1 MLQQHRHTAAWVT
14 VSSHASADAALE
26 RRGPQPNHLC
36 ISTELEHLVGLNHE
50 FDSKLKLFK
59 GIEVETAKESP
70 SPEI

>member
-1 MLQQHRHTAAWVT
+1 
-14 VSSHASADAALE
+14 LE